1 MAFGLF
7 LFVTFTARV
16 SGGPKTPWEPPRR
29 PKRPP
34 KSIQD
39 GPKKTRKKEQQARLE
54 CFRLK
59 GLWLH
64 EILQLALY
72 RSLAAR
78 LVFHPL
84 LLTKRTNETSDPM
97 CPMGPMWELFNIEI
111 VAHPLVP
118 IPILEW
124 TLCSSWRFL
133 NERYVSFVLLVCPCL
148 FCACVLAKHAY
159 QKLQKLWTIYGFY
172 VRIMKLCRIS
182 VSFVNIS

>member
-1 MAFGLF
+1 MALLFHF
-7 LFVTFTARV
+7 LFHTPVCYMERVFSPHVTNFCFVGFVFHGFGFVPVRHFHCGRVGRPQDALGAPQTAH
-16 SGGPKTPWEPPRR
+16 EA
-29 PKRPP
+29 P
-34 KSIQD
+34 KSTQD

-84 LLTKRTNETSDPM
+84 PLTKRTNEKSDPM

-118 IPILEW
+118 IPILECIP
-124 TLCSSWRFL
+124 CS
-133 NERYVSFVLLVCPCL
+133 P
-148 FCACVLAKHAY
+148 
-159 QKLQKLWTIYGFY
+159 
-172 VRIMKLCRIS
+172 
-182 VSFVNIS
+182 

>member
-1 MAFGLF
+1 MALGVF
-7 LFVTFTARV
+7 LFVTFIAGG

-34 KSIQD
+34 KSTQD

-59 GLWLH
+59 GRWLH

-97 CPMGPMWELFNIEI
+97 SPMGPMWELFNIEI

-124 TLCSSWRFL
+124 M
-133 NERYVSFVLLVCPCL
+133 FVLTIFERNVCV
-148 FCACVLAKHAY
+148 FNCACLPLLVLRMRACETRVSKTT
-159 QKLQKLWTIYGFY
+159 KVMDDLWN
-172 VRIMKLCRIS
+172 LC
-182 VSFVNIS
+182 

>member
-7 LFVTFTARV
+7 LFVTFTAGV
-16 SGGPKTPWEPPRR
+16 AGSPKTPWEPPRQ

-34 KSIQD
+34 KSTQD

-84 LLTKRTNETSDPM
+84 PLTKRTNETSDPM
-97 CPMGPMWELFNIEI
+97 CLMGPIWELVNIEI

-118 IPILEW
+118 ILILEW
-124 TLCSSWRFL
+124 IPCSS
-133 NERYVSFVLLVCPCL
+133 
-148 FCACVLAKHAY
+148 
-159 QKLQKLWTIYGFY
+159 
-172 VRIMKLCRIS
+172 
-182 VSFVNIS
+182 

>member
-7 LFVTFTARV
+7 LFVTFTAGV

-34 KSIQD
+34 KSTQD

-124 TLCSSWRFL
+124 IPCSSWRFL
-133 NERYVSFVLLVCPCL
+133 NETYVSVAVLVCPCL
-148 FCACVLAKHAY
+148 FCACVLAKRAY
-159 QKLQKLWTIYGFY
+159 QKLHKLWTIYEFY
-172 VRIMKLCRIS
+172 VRNMKLCRIS
-182 VSFVNIS
+182 VFSVNTL

>member
-1 MAFGLF
+1 MALGLF
-7 LFVTFTARV
+7 SLVTFTAGV

-34 KSIQD
+34 KSTQD

-64 EILQLALY
+64 EILLLALY
-72 RSLAAR
+72 CSLAAR

-84 LLTKRTNETSDPM
+84 PLTKRTQETTDPM

-118 IPILEW
+118 IPILE
-124 TLCSSWRFL
+124 
-133 NERYVSFVLLVCPCL
+133 
-148 FCACVLAKHAY
+148 
-159 QKLQKLWTIYGFY
+159 
-172 VRIMKLCRIS
+172 
-182 VSFVNIS
+182 